1 MEERRRLR
9 RSEEAEGRLIA
20 TWALSLQ
27 YRLGPLNAINSWM
40 VMVTMMI
47 IEQSDDEEDE
57 NIDVDDDL
65 ENIEDHREVALGN
78 SGMKEERAGSISTEE
93 NKVRGGGGDDG
104 EQGGGAGGA
113 GRVRD
118 VHLGGQRVESLLE
131 HLQSNRDFG
140 FLQI

>member
-1 MEERRRLR
+1 M
-9 RSEEAEGRLIA
+9 IA

-78 SGMKEERAGSISTEE
+78 SGMKEEGGGSISTEE
-93 NKVRGGGGDDG
+93 NKVWGGGGDDG